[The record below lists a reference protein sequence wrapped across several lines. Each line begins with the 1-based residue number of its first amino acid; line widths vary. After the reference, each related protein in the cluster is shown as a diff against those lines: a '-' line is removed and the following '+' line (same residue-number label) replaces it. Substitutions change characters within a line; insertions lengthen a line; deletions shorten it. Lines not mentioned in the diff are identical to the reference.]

1 MKPAGRRNDEGV
13 DTALNPGL
21 ACDPDAFRVVFHRY
35 GKPILSFIYNILGD
49 RARAEELTQETFVRA
64 YAGLSS
70 FRTDAH
76 ISTWLFG
83 IARNVVREAIKEK
96 SRRRQIDLGS
106 EGSGGFIDPGSR
118 PDEAVI
124 ASELRRA
131 IRATLLGLRDE
142 YRLVFILKVFNKMSY
157 EEIAKVTGSSVG
169 KLKTDLR
176 RARLEMRHKLRAY
189 LPESIVGL

>member
-1 MKPAGRRNDEGV
+1 M
-13 DTALNPGL
+13 
-21 ACDPDAFRVVFHRY
+21 
-35 GKPILSFIYNILGD
+35 
-49 RARAEELTQETFVRA
+49 
-64 YAGLSS
+64 
-70 FRTDAH
+70 
-76 ISTWLFG
+76 STWLFG

-96 SRRRQIDLGS
+96 SRQRQTGLGG
-106 EGSGGFIDPGSR
+106 EGSREFIDTGSR

-131 IRATLLGLRDE
+131 IRSALLDLRDD

-176 RARLEMRHKLRAY
+176 RARLEMRRKLQAY
-189 LPESIVGL
+189 LPESIAGL